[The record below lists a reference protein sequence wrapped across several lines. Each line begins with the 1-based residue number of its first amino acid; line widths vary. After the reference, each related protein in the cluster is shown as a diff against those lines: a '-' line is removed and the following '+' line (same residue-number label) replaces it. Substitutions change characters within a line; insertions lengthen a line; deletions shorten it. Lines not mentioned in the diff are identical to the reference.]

1 MIDNNK
7 DIQSII
13 SNYNS
18 SSAKLKERFE
28 QYKSGRR
35 LRVVVKSILA
45 AFISA
50 AALLIVFLL
59 VERTPIQSEVLR
71 RIFAGVLYGGV
82 ICWLHRLYGKWFN
95 GPSDVALAV
104 EIENSSDRFNS
115 GLSSAVEFMSAPSE
129 EKSISGLMKKL
140 TISSVGEE
148 LSEDDVRKALKAFS
162 RKKRAWT
169 SIALIVIIL
178 GWCLI
183 SPIEVK
189 TGAMRLAMPFAS
201 IAPWS
206 NLTIDV
212 MPKNAVAAV
221 GENLEITAT
230 LSRRVDE
237 TIILEL
243 INPENNEVTKVE
255 MYPDASGA
263 ENKYAYSL
271 TSLQNSMDYR
281 VTAEKVI
288 SEKYSIKVMA
298 RPQVKKVIM
307 TLYQPSY
314 ISPKPVILPENTNEV
329 EILTDSKMSIF
340 VEADMPLAKGQICF
354 SNMATET
361 CQILGD
367 KFKYEFNV
375 ATSTSFFI
383 MVQNEIGLSNE
394 KPVVYT
400 VTAKPDLPPEIDLL
414 KPGCDI
420 EFPTTKMLEIK
431 AIAKDDFGVKAMVL
445 HYKAGHRD
453 DWKPLNV
460 KSDFTPVPD
469 CEIEFPWMLDTIAV
483 QPGTKISYYMEA
495 EDARQP
501 KPNVASTPI
510 FFVNM
515 PSMQDVYK
523 GQEAQQND
531 LKQQLDEYVQQQKMR
546 SESLKKAYEQIKHEE
561 KLDFEST
568 QAIEEAIKNG
578 EKLQTE
584 AEELKKSFENVQNMM
599 ENNPFTSQEALDR
612 MQKVNELLDQVLDKD
627 AKQKM
632 QQLREALKDMKI
644 DPKDIQKYEE
654 AFKLDD
660 YMKSLD
666 RTINLLEQVR
676 EQQKFESLSNSIE
689 EAYKRQQQIASETQ
703 DLLEKQKS
711 GELSKEE
718 EQKLQD
724 LQDQQQKLN
733 KDLEELQKKSE
744 EMVKNSKNQDL
755 KNNPMLED
763 VKNIADRLKNND
775 HKKMGEEIQKDMQNK
790 ELDKAQQNQEKML
803 EFLEALKKNA
813 DQIKQMCMAGATQ
826 LDLSSYIRRAVQVS
840 VDQEKL
846 LNEIIDMPE
855 SFMRGQQ
862 PQIEGI
868 IDFVSVQQVL
878 VKQQGRT
885 LQEDL
890 DKLITSSFGIDPTVI
905 EAISGTQTRFSNIVK
920 NLEDRALS
928 QAWNDQYEII
938 RCFNKLAGDLMR
950 AQDGQGQGQG
960 SSSSPMSAMQQFKN
974 LTQRQLS
981 LYQQMMQQQ
990 LMPQGSEALKQM
1002 AMEQRHIRESLEQLM
1017 REHRQQMNS
1026 LGRMNDVIDDM
1037 KDVETKILDPKMRE
1051 KVKEKQKSIYDRMM
1065 RSQKAIKNRDE
1076 EDEERQAQKARE
1088 LHQQEPEK
1096 PIGDIGSSS
1105 VDLSKDFTGDLRE
1118 EYPESYKQ
1126 LLNEYYKSLNIYG
1139 GEQK

>member
-1 MIDNNK
+1 MKTKTNIETGVTAIYVRRSVADRDNNSLSIESQKEECIRYVGEDSAYRIYCDNGFSGK
-7 DIQSII
+7 DTEHRPAFLTMMQDARDGLI
-13 SNYNS
+13 S
-18 SSAKLKERFE
+18 RI
-28 QYKSGRR
+28 
-35 LRVVVKSILA
+35 VVKK
-45 AFISA
+45 
-50 AALLIVFLL
+50 
-59 VERTPIQSEVLR
+59 
-71 RIFAGVLYGGV
+71 Y
-82 ICWLHRLYGKWFN
+82 
-95 GPSDVALAV
+95 
-104 EIENSSDRFNS
+104 DRFSRN
-115 GLSSAVEFMSAPSE
+115 LRDYLNVSE
-129 EKSISGLMKKL
+129 ELDKL
-140 TISSVGEE
+140 GVSV
-148 LSEDDVRKALKAFS
+148 
-162 RKKRAWT
+162 
-169 SIALIVIIL
+169 
-178 GWCLI
+178 
-183 SPIEVK
+183 
-189 TGAMRLAMPFAS
+189 
-201 IAPWS
+201 
-206 NLTIDV
+206 
-212 MPKNAVAAV
+212 
-221 GENLEITAT
+221 
-230 LSRRVDE
+230 
-237 TIILEL
+237 
-243 INPENNEVTKVE
+243 
-255 MYPDASGA
+255 
-263 ENKYAYSL
+263 YSL
-271 TSLQNSMDYR
+271 T
-281 VTAEKVI
+281 E
-288 SEKYSIKVMA
+288 
-298 RPQVKKVIM
+298 P
-307 TLYQPSY
+307 
-314 ISPKPVILPENTNEV
+314 
-329 EILTDSKMSIF
+329 
-340 VEADMPLAKGQICF
+340 
-354 SNMATET
+354 
-361 CQILGD
+361 
-367 KFKYEFNV
+367 FN
-375 ATSTSFFI
+375 TSTKEGRLMRNNLLSF
-383 MVQNEIGLSNE
+383 
-394 KPVVYT
+394 
-400 VTAKPDLPPEIDLL
+400 A
-414 KPGCDI
+414 
-420 EFPTTKMLEIK
+420 EFE
-431 AIAKDDFGVKAMVL
+431 
-445 HYKAGHRD
+445 R
-453 DWKPLNV
+453 
-460 KSDFTPVPD
+460 
-469 CEIEFPWMLDTIAV
+469 ETIAGRV
-483 QPGTKISYYMEA
+483 ADAYSTRGRETGFYQGGVMSFGYRPEKMTVNGKNGSVLIPSEQSEA
-495 EDARQP
+495 
-501 KPNVASTPI
+501 
-510 FFVNM
+510 
-515 PSMQDVYK
+515 
-523 GQEAQQND
+523 
-531 LKQQLDEYVQQQKMR
+531 
-546 SESLKKAYEQIKHEE
+546 LKKAYEQIKHEE
-561 KLDFEST
+561 KLDFETS
-568 QAIEEAIKNG
+568 QAIEKAIESG
-578 EKLQTE
+578 EKSQKE
-584 AEELKKSFENVQNMM
+584 AEELLKSFEGMKQAMQD
-599 ENNPFTSQEALDR
+599 NPFTSMETMEKMEKIGDL
-612 MQKVNELLDQVLDKD
+612 MNELLDEKTKSQM
-627 AKQKM
+627 QK
-632 QQLREALKDMKI
+632 LRESLKDIKL